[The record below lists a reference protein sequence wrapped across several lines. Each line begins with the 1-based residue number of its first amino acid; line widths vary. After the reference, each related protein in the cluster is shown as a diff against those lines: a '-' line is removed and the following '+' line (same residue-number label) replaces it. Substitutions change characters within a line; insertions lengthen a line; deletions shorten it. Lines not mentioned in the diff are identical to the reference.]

1 MPLTTIEKVKSY
13 LQIPQSNTNED
24 IFLQDIVD
32 SVQEQIES
40 HCKRKFDIDTYM
52 ETHQCKHKCFPKNTP
67 LKEVKSIIRDDNT
80 LESTDYKIRGNYI
93 EFASD
98 LKGYT
103 IGGSVL
109 YASDYVSEITITY
122 TAGYDAIPKDLSMA
136 ATKLAVIEY
145 KDSRE
150 NRIGIIQEREGDV
163 QYTYADKSKNE
174 VNMPSDIKKVLDKY
188 VQVSL

>member
-24 IFLQDIVD
+24 VFIQDIVD
-32 SVQEQIES
+32 SVQVQIES
-40 HCKRKFDIDTYM
+40 HCKRKFDIDTYT
-52 ETHQCKHKCFPKNTP
+52 ETHECKHKCFPKNTP
-67 LKEVKSIIRDDNT
+67 LRKVESIVRDGNN
-80 LESTDYKIRGNYI
+80 LESNDYKIKGNYV
-93 EFASD
+93 EFTGD

-109 YASDYVSEITITY
+109 YANDDMSEVEITYI
-122 TAGYDAIPKDLSMA
+122 AGYETIPSDLSMA

-150 NRIGIIQEREGDV
+150 NRLGIEQEKEGDV
-163 QYTYADKSKNE
+163 QYVYSKKDSE
-174 VNMPSDIKKVLDKY
+174 MPENILKVIAKY
-188 VQVSL
+188 VRISL

>member
-13 LQIPQSNTNED
+13 LQIPQSNTIDD
-24 IFLQDIVD
+24 IFIQDIVD

-80 LESTDYKIRGNYI
+80 LEPTDYKIRGNYI

-109 YASDYVSEITITY
+109 YANDDISEVNVTY
-122 TAGYDAIPKDLSMA
+122 TAGYETIPRDLSLA

-150 NRIGIIQEREGDV
+150 NRLGIEQEKEGDV
-163 QYTYADKSKNE
+163 QYVYSKKDSE
-174 VNMPSDIKKVLDKY
+174 MPENILKVIAKY
-188 VQVSL
+188 VRISL